1 MPRKFRL
8 GRHIKNRERKKH
20 TARHAEK
27 LLCTPLIVSVPL
39 SSLPSL
45 SVDILGRRLAEI
57 GDFRSGWIIKTAE
70 EKVVVSLLDTS
81 RSVPDI
87 KYSLAI
93 EANFSWKIHIYGQEV
108 SPSMCRLFTDSPA
121 TLHTVHAVSAI
132 VQSLEKSH
140 MCRNFTIFS
149 LKKI

>member
-1 MPRKFRL
+1 MYGLTLVIQHVHVYYTFCSTL
-8 GRHIKNRERKKH
+8 TCIH
-20 TARHAEK
+20 T
-27 LLCTPLIVSVPL
+27 CTCICTHVHVCFFAL
-39 SSLPSL
+39 
-45 SVDILGRRLAEI
+45 
-57 GDFRSGWIIKTAE
+57 GWIIKTAE

-149 LKKI
+149 LKKIHPLMFPVQ